1 MVGFCLFV
9 FLGMVKIINTKYVIK
24 FKPTYFILQ
33 NLPVFGQVDYFGQ
46 VVYFDSL
53 Y

>member
-33 NLPVFGQVDYFGQ
+33 NLPV
-46 VVYFDSL
+46 SIILTL
-53 Y
+53 YINNQNFVALL